1 MNKNLLFISWYT
13 VFRRVSRFIQDAKVA
28 HIAKVATLCAFLLQI
43 KIARN
48 IVWTTYPL
56 KKLPKNG
63 V

>member
-1 MNKNLLFISWYT
+1 MNKNLLFISWYK
-13 VFRRVSRFIQDAKVA
+13 VFRRISRFIQDAKVA
-28 HIAKVATLCAFLLQI
+28 HIAKVATLCAFLPQI